1 VIDPTGLELVARAV
15 RGAVG
20 EGSVRETIHF
30 RGQATLDVRP
40 DDVHEVIRF
49 LHEDADE
56 PFDFLSSLHGC
67 DYFPAEPRLAVH
79 YQLLSSER
87 CERLGVRTRMT
98 VDVAESGALPTV
110 TDMFATADFQ
120 EKEVFDFFGVRF
132 AGHED
137 LRRLHMPEDYEGH
150 PQRRDFPIGGEPVLF
165 TYNEHEVPRWYE

>member
-1 VIDPTGLELVARAV
+1 MIDPTGLELVARAV

-20 EGSVRETIHF
+20 EGSVRETIHHH
-30 RGQATLDVRP
+30 GEATLDVRP

-49 LHEDADE
+49 LHDDADE

-79 YQLLSSER
+79 YQLLSTER
-87 CERLGVRTRMT
+87 GERLGVRTRMT
-98 VDVAESGALPTV
+98 VEVAESGEVPTV
-110 TDMFATADFQ
+110 IDLFPTASFQ

-150 PQRRDFPIGGEPVLF
+150 PQRRDYPIGGEPVLF

>member
-40 DDVHEVIRF
+40 DDVHEVISF
-49 LHEDADE
+49 LHADADE

-98 VDVAESGALPTV
+98 VDVAESGALSTV
-110 TDMFATADFQ
+110 TDIFPTADFQ